1 MEYAVRITRLWPATM
16 NFIQRMKDV
25 LAPMEEKQG
34 GGVTIGAV
42 HKVRGF

>member
-34 GGVTIGAV
+34 GGD
-42 HKVRGF
+42 RGGS